1 MWSQSV
7 CYWLLLTWLSCSRS
21 TWSWKHQVWFWSV
34 ISVTCFAKA
43 VDNLGNLF
51 GWNINKHCFTETY
64 GIIVLYHYAVER
76 ALGVLSILRRC
87 HSSCKLQLSSLG
99 SLSNDNDKAL
109 KKNAIIFLM
118 TELNHVFCQQF
129 SNHHRLRLIKTCVES
144 KSLSGAYRVLIWV
157 CNWQLMKRQRLEP
170 LGMFGGMP
178 QGMF

>member
-21 TWSWKHQVWFWSV
+21 TWSWKHQVWYWSV

-99 SLSNDNDKAL
+99 SLSNDDDKAL
-109 KKNAIIFLM
+109 KKNAFILTSEIRSCLVLFGTPVTLKTYLRWM
-118 TELNHVFCQQF
+118 ETVFSTFQDLEF
-129 SNHHRLRLIKTCVES
+129 DG
-144 KSLSGAYRVLIWV
+144 SL
-157 CNWQLMKRQRLEP
+157 
-170 LGMFGGMP
+170 
-178 QGMF
+178 